1 MTATLIDLPPL
12 RVDDLD
18 EEEVTSDI
26 DPGEYAELDARA
38 DAVGR
43 DLALISAE
51 CTLTPGLF
59 RRH

>member
-1 MTATLIDLPPL
+1 MTATPVDLPL

-18 EEEVTSDI
+18 EEETTAEI
-26 DPGEYAELDARA
+26 DPDVYAELDARA
-38 DAVGR
+38 DAVGM

-51 CTLTPGLF
+51 CTLTPGLH